1 VASVGSGI
9 SIFSKN
15 RGKPIDENLSIG
27 LNAGYFFGKKDYRS
41 KRSLINDTVQ
51 YLQAN
56 YQDRTSFGGIQL
68 NAGIHYRLPVG
79 KHRLFSAGAYGTW
92 TPTMNASQDR
102 IRETFYFDPSFGDV
116 RLDSVSDI
124 KNVQGK
130 ILIPGTFT
138 IGFAFQQYATT
149 LKEGGWLIG
158 LDFMVQNWEKYRFYG
173 GMDSVRNKWEVR
185 LGAQLNPVY
194 RAKSY
199 FTRVAYRAGIFA
211 GPDYIN
217 VRQKLPLFGASFGM
231 ALPITGENRFNRG
244 QASILNLSLEYI
256 RRGNTDNLVHENMFR
271 VSLGF
276 SLSDIWFTKR
286 RYD

>member
-1 VASVGSGI
+1 
-9 SIFSKN
+9 
-15 RGKPIDENLSIG
+15 
-27 LNAGYFFGKKDYRS
+27 
-41 KRSLINDTVQ
+41 
-51 YLQAN
+51 
-56 YQDRTSFGGIQL
+56 
-68 NAGIHYRLPVG
+68 
-79 KHRLFSAGAYGTW
+79 
-92 TPTMNASQDR
+92 
-102 IRETFYFDPSFGDV
+102 
-116 RLDSVSDI
+116 
-124 KNVQGK
+124 
-130 ILIPGTFT
+130 
-138 IGFAFQQYATT
+138 
-149 LKEGGWLIG
+149 
-158 LDFMVQNWEKYRFYG
+158 
-173 GMDSVRNKWEVR
+173 
-185 LGAQLNPVY
+185 LNPVY